1 MLYLSCLSINAPEE
15 CRHGTHTNG
24 TAYIRGT
31 YSRALYSSLSI
42 YVSIYLSIYL
52 SIWLF
57 ANLSAVSLPPARAPR
72 GPSGKLAQP
81 AMPPTPYVTRNALAS
96 LKQGCAGT
104 DNLRITDDMLLWT
117 PAEARRYFESVGQEK
132 PDPDVVARR
141 SPDDTAPPP
150 VRTGAA
156 RGEQELLY
164 GLFCPCCDTIIC
176 EAMEH
181 RARKK
186 ARAAAT
192 SNGAV
197 GLEMQR

>member
-1 MLYLSCLSINAPEE
+1 MPA
-15 CRHGTHTNG
+15 
-24 TAYIRGT
+24 
-31 YSRALYSSLSI
+31 
-42 YVSIYLSIYL
+42 
-52 SIWLF
+52 
-57 ANLSAVSLPPARAPR
+57 SAS
-72 GPSGKLAQP
+72 
-81 AMPPTPYVTRNALAS
+81 PYVTSNALAS

-176 EAMEH
+176 EAIDH

-192 SNGAV
+192 SNGAI

>member
-1 MLYLSCLSINAPEE
+1 MLIRCVYF
-15 CRHGTHTNG
+15 HGGGLVRSKISSPPHSHSR
-24 TAYIRGT
+24 RG
-31 YSRALYSSLSI
+31 AL
-42 YVSIYLSIYL
+42 
-52 SIWLF
+52 
-57 ANLSAVSLPPARAPR
+57 AVDARGYPQQN
-72 GPSGKLAQP
+72 PAQP
-81 AMPPTPYVTRNALAS
+81 ARPMPASPYVTSNALAS

-176 EAMEH
+176 EAIDH

-192 SNGAV
+192 SNGAI